1 MSDLYHI
8 PALLDEAVKGLDIK
22 PDGVFVDATFGGG
35 GHSAEIIKLLGSN
48 GHLFGFDQDLD
59 AGTNAIKSQK
69 FTFVHSNFRFM
80 KNFLGFYGIDK
91 VDGILA
97 DLGVSFHH
105 FDEGSR
111 GFSFRSD
118 AGLDMRMNR
127 NASLT
132 ARQVIN
138 EYPADLLTRIF
149 KVYGEM
155 DNSRRIA
162 DKIVAVRKET
172 PINSTQQLADII
184 GQVTDKR
191 REKKELAKAFQAVR
205 IEVNKELEAL
215 ETLLKQSV
223 RLIKPGGRLAII
235 TYHSLEDRMVK
246 NFFKTGNLEG
256 KSDTDIFGRNL
267 SPFKAINT
275 KPIVPSEKEIEQ
287 NPRSRSAKLRIAE
300 RL

>member
-35 GHSAEIIKLLGSN
+35 GHSAEIIKFLGSK

-184 GQVTDKR
+184 GQVTDQR

-235 TYHSLEDRMVK
+235 TYHSLEDRIVK